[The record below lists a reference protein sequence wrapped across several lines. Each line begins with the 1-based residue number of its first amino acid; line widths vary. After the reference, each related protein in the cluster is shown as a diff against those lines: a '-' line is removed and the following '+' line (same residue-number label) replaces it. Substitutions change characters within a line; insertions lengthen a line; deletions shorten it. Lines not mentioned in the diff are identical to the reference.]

1 MNKET
6 RELLRVQENCADFL
20 QIIADKMNRKP
31 VRPTQTLRDIYQNQ
45 FVNINE
51 QQLKGIYNGRE
62 RNLRKVSKRKT
73 EV

>member
-31 VRPTQTLRDIYQNQ
+31 MRPTQTLRDIYQNQ

-62 RNLRKVSKRKT
+62 RNLRKISKRKT

>member
-62 RNLRKVSKRKT
+62 RNLRKISKRKT